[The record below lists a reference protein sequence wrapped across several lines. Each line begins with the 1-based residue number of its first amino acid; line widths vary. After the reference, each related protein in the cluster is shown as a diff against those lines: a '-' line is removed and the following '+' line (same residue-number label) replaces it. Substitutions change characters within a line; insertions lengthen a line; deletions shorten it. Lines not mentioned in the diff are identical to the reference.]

1 MILDEELKLSKALAK
16 EAGRKILEFYGTA
29 LTYIDS
35 DNPLTIADREANKII
50 TSKIREM
57 FPNHYILT
65 EEETDNKERL
75 KGDFVWIIDPLDGTK
90 EFINN
95 IGEFTV
101 NIALVFKGEPVLGI
115 IYIPVTEEMYF
126 AVKDKGAYLEK
137 HNITKLHVSN
147 KKDLNEMNVVKSR
160 FHSNDKL
167 ESFLDGHGFSNVK
180 IIGSSLKGALVAS
193 GKADVYFRFVPVNE
207 WDICAMDIILREAGG
222 ILTDFEGN
230 ILRYNNRNTL
240 FKNFVASNNT
250 VHDKLLSMIKE

>member
-207 WDICAMDIILREAGG
+207 TYVQWILYLERLEV
-222 ILTDFEGN
+222 F
-230 ILRYNNRNTL
+230 
-240 FKNFVASNNT
+240 
-250 VHDKLLSMIKE
+250 